1 MTLKSD
7 PRSYSQLR
15 SKRVIVTLES
25 RKMYCATTI
34 PRYKPPLPLHEEDV
48 GHCSGASMPHGPV
61 RVGRGILIA
70 FGVFGED
77 RAGRVQE
84 VNSALDAVRDAQ
96 RDGDFAQYGEALQ
109 RLNDAMDEYQSAD

>member
-15 SKRVIVTLES
+15 SKHVIVTLES

-48 GHCSGASMPHGPV
+48 GHCSGASMPHRPM

-84 VNSALDAVRDAQ
+84 VNSALACLAASKPPPDLPVRLELWPGATP
-96 RDGDFAQYGEALQ
+96 
-109 RLNDAMDEYQSAD
+109 